1 MSLKTSRSLAVHG
14 DCRPMFLMGYGRDIL
29 TANYIDSGIEFGILD
44 GRYWEYDPRYLAR
57 RREAAQDRAM
67 EAMDR

>member
-1 MSLKTSRSLAVHG
+1 
-14 DCRPMFLMGYGRDIL
+14 MFLMGYGRDIL